1 MFEQQQPL
9 TLPSFSLSA
18 SETVRVESTVKSSY
32 QPRSASSREWSIA
45 DELLCPICLELPLD
59 PVIAEDG
66 RIYERCEIQKH
77 INQTGATIHLK
88 SPVTNKAMGPK
99 LVPCLQ
105 IKNIIEK
112 AIEIGE
118 IVGEVAD
125 NWKSK
130 QSTKKVFDDWLQK
143 AEKGDGDAMVQ
154 VAKAFSFGLLGR
166 EKDLQKGREWW
177 RKAAEVDNIWGLTFR
192 AYVLL
197 TTDDTAESIPLRAH
211 GLILLTQASERG
223 SDLACYLLGMMYADG
238 NELLPQSKKRAAHFL
253 ERGLGEGAISIRCP
267 PTETCTE
274 THKCNVC
281 LFCDIKRKEAK
292 EYLKQLKEEV

>member
-1 MFEQQQPL
+1 MPPKAAEVD
-9 TLPSFSLSA
+9 TSA
-18 SETVRVESTVKSSY
+18 TVQVESDFKSHPS
-32 QPRSASSREWSIA
+32 QNRQRSQQWSIA

-77 INQTGATIHLK
+77 INQTGKTIHLK
-88 SPVTNKAMGPK
+88 SPVTNKVMGPK

-112 AIEIGE
+112 AIENEE
-118 IVGEVAD
+118 IEGDLAE

-130 QSTKKVFDDWLQK
+130 QSTKKVFDEWLHK
-143 AEKGDGDAMVQ
+143 AEQGDGEAMVQ

-177 RKAAEVDNIWGLTFR
+177 RKAADADNIWGLTFR

-197 TTDDTAESIPLRAH
+197 TTEDTSESIPLRAH
-211 GLILLTQASERG
+211 GLILLTQAAERG

-253 ERGLGEGAISIRCP
+253 KKGLGESAVSIVCP
-267 PTETCTE
+267 PTEICTE
-274 THKCNVC
+274 SHKCNVC

-292 EYLKQLKEEV
+292 EYLKQLVDEV